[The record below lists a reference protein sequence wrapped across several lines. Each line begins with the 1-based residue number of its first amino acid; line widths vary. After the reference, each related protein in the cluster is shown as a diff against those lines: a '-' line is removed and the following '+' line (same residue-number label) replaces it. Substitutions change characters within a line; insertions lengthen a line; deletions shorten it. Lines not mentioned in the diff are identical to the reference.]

1 MKIDEIAV
9 IVFIYLLIIVVGH
22 IGPFFNKTT
31 PYPPKTHES
40 SRTANFRL
48 LDPTCRTAEAQA
60 VPKPN
65 GENSQNASNA
75 SKG

>member
-9 IVFIYLLIIVVGH
+9 IVFIYLLIIVIGH

-40 SRTANFRL
+40 SRTADFRL
-48 LDPTCRTAEAQA
+48 LDSPRRTAEAQT
-60 VPKPN
+60 VPKPD
-65 GENSQNASNA
+65 GEKASDI